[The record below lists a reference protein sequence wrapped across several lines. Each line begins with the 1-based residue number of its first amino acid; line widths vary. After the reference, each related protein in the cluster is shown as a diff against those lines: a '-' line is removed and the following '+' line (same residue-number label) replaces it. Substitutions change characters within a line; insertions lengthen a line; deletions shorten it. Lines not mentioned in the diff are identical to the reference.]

1 MAKKRSTKGKKV
13 SRKKAAGQR
22 ATGRG
27 RRTRGQTQP
36 VGEGT
41 WPGAPVGRGAP
52 GPVRHSG
59 TIGPVG
65 EGTYNGPVGIG
76 VPFDPAVFGPQHY
89 FRRSRCRV
97 GLGWHRDVPDYRDTT
112 LGRLAPKYQR
122 PAETLSAARL
132 RPKKGEN
139 VYPTVEAPS
148 AEAQQEAWRSVVN
161 AFQEQMKQTLPAIV
175 DNIGFCSPVENQGH
189 LGSCTA
195 QSAAGMIEMMQN
207 RAFGTYEDAS
217 RLFIYKATRK
227 LLGWTGDTGAF
238 LRTTM
243 KALALFGAPPESE
256 CFYVIDLFD
265 EEPDSYLYAY
275 AANYKALQYMRH
287 DPPGAQGADVL
298 LAVKVALS
306 LGYPVMFGFTVYSS
320 LTEDACIPFP
330 GDGDQRS
337 GGHAVLAVGYQDDVQ
352 CPNAPTPGSLIIR
365 NSWGPGWG
373 GDATRKISPGYGLLP
388 YDYVLE
394 GLAAD
399 FWTCFKFDWVNS
411 GQFNARPP
419 STGLGRRKATSAR

>member
-27 RRTRGQTQP
+27 RSTRGQTQP
-36 VGEGT
+36 MREGT
-41 WPGAPVGRGAP
+41 LPDTPVGKGAP
-52 GPVRHSG
+52 GPARDSR

-65 EGTYNGPVGIG
+65 EGTIGPVGAG
-76 VPFDPAVFGPQHY
+76 VPFDPGVFGPQHY

-97 GLGWHRDVPDYRDTT
+97 GLGWHRDIPDYRDTT
-112 LGRLAPKYQR
+112 LHRLAPKYER
-122 PAETLSAARL
+122 PAKTLSAARS
-132 RPKKGEN
+132 RAKKGED
-139 VYPTVEAPS
+139 VDPRSES
-148 AEAQQEAWRSVVN
+148 LFAEAQQRGYQRVIE
-161 AFQEQMKQTLPAIV
+161 AFQMRMDERLPDKV
-175 DNIGFCSPVENQGH
+175 DHSDLCSPVEDQGH

-207 RAFGTYEDAS
+207 RAFKTYEDAS
-217 RLFIYKATRK
+217 RLFIYKTTRK

-256 CFYVIDLFD
+256 CPYVIDLFD

-275 AANYKALQYMRH
+275 AANYRALQYMRL
-287 DPPGAQGADVL
+287 DPAGAKAEDVL
-298 LAVKVALS
+298 QAIKVALS

-330 GDGDQRS
+330 SDDDRRS
-337 GGHAVLAVGYQDDVQ
+337 GGHAVLAVGYRDDVP
-352 CPNAPTPGSLIIR
+352 CPNAPTKGGLIIR
-365 NSWGPGWG
+365 NSWGRGWG
-373 GDATRKISPGYGLLP
+373 GSEELGIKCGYGLLP

-399 FWTCFKFDWVNS
+399 FWAGFKFDWVNS
-411 GQFNARPP
+411 GQFDARPP
-419 STGLGRRKATSAR
+419 NTGPGRRTASSAR